1 MQEFCVMS
9 TGVGVS
15 SPAGF
20 RGDIQGL
27 RAFAVVAVILNH
39 LFDWP
44 VGGFVGVDVFF
55 VLSGY
60 LITSLLLREQSRTG
74 TISFRNFYVRRLRRI
89 APAAVLVLLASSL
102 AAYLL
107 FTSSRFTSTMID
119 AIWSFFF
126 VGNWRFASSGTD
138 YFQSGGALSPLQH
151 YWSLGVEEQFYLVW
165 PALLLLAFY
174 FARFIRRPNFRSRA
188 VVFSII
194 AVITAAS
201 FLWASIQLN
210 SEPTVGYFSTFTRAW
225 ELGVGA
231 LLATGTGL
239 IPNRLPAGIKPVA
252 VIAGLV
258 GILGSFW
265 LVPAGGALSSAW
277 LLLPVLSIAMV
288 VGAGAGVTSPA
299 MVILTNPVSQYVGRI
314 SYSLYL
320 WHLPVIVLLAVIVP
334 ADSIVYG
341 VLALV
346 LTFALSAASF
356 RFVEDPIRRSTW
368 LEARSTGAQQKRR
381 VSASRRFS
389 RSTVTVVGASAA
401 GLVAVFLVVAA
412 FVPGGTAETPTTAVS
427 DGSTITPDD
436 IDTALEISAWPE
448 AELTEKYL
456 SSLQAPDVRSKECFN
471 NFEQTDKACT
481 YGESSDTTVAL
492 IGDSI
497 AMSWAPAVRAALPE
511 ARLATFGKFS
521 CPFVDILVSTSR
533 GPEYDSCLTYH
544 KWVYGQ
550 LEELKPDLVIVST
563 ADFQLA
569 KLSSGA
575 NNKKSK
581 AEWADAM
588 QPTLDKLT
596 AGGASV
602 VVLSNPPP
610 TKSIVDCA
618 TALNSPLDCIDSVDG
633 QWERMDEANRT
644 GVKEASKRG
653 LAVSYVDTSS
663 WFCASDGRCPAL
675 FDGQPIRADGV
686 HITEPYSTRL
696 GPNLA
701 KNLESVIAKIS
712 TSKQ

>member
-1 MQEFCVMS
+1 
-9 TGVGVS
+9 VS
-15 SPAGF
+15 RSEAASAPAGF

-44 VGGFVGVDVFF
+44 SGGFVGVDVFF

-60 LITSLLLREQSRTG
+60 LITGLLLREQSRTG

-89 APAAVLVLLASSL
+89 APAAVLVLLVTSL

-107 FTSSRFTSTMID
+107 YTSSRFTSTVVD

-126 VGNWRFASSGTD
+126 AGNWRFASSGTD
-138 YFQSGGALSPLQH
+138 YFQSAGALSPLQH

-165 PALLLLAFY
+165 PALILFAFY
-174 FARFIRRPNFRSRA
+174 FARFVRRPGFRSRA
-188 VVFSII
+188 VVFCVI
-194 AVITAAS
+194 AVVTVAS
-201 FLWASIQLN
+201 LAWASIQLN
-210 SEPTVGYFSTFTRAW
+210 SEPTVAYFSTFTRAW

-231 LLATGTGL
+231 LLATGSGM
-239 IPNRLPAGIKPVA
+239 IHDRLPAAIRPGLIIV
-252 VIAGLV
+252 GLV
-258 GILGSFW
+258 GILVSFW
-265 LVPAGGALSSAW
+265 LVPGGAALNAAW
-277 LLLPVLSIAMV
+277 LLLPVLSTAMI
-288 VGAGAGVTSPA
+288 VGAGAGVTSRA
-299 MVILTNPVSQYVGRI
+299 IVVLTNPVAQYVGRI

-334 ADSIVYG
+334 ADSIVYV

-368 LEARSTGAQQKRR
+368 LEARRMGTQQKRR
-381 VSASRRFS
+381 GSGSRRSS
-389 RSTVTVVGASAA
+389 RSTMTVVGASAA

-412 FVPGGTAETPTTAVS
+412 FVPGGTNDTPSTVASNGDAV
-427 DGSTITPDD
+427 TPAD
-436 IDTALEISAWPE
+436 IDTALKISTWPE

-456 SSLQAPDVRSKECFN
+456 SSLQASDVRSKECFN
-471 NFEQTDKACT
+471 NFDQTDKACT
-481 YGESSDTTVAL
+481 YGESSDLSVAL

-497 AMSWAPAVRAALPE
+497 AMSWAPAVRAALPG
-511 ARLATFGKFS
+511 AKLTTFGKFS

-533 GPEYDSCLTYH
+533 GPEYNSCLTYH

-581 AEWADAM
+581 VEWADAM
-588 QPTLDKLT
+588 QPTLDTLT

-618 TALNSPLDCIDSVDG
+618 TALNSPLDCIDSIDG
-633 QWERMDEANRT
+633 QWERMDEANAN
-644 GVKEASKRG
+644 GVAEASERG
-653 LAVSYVDTSS
+653 LPVSYVDTSS
-663 WFCASDGRCPAL
+663 WFCANDGRCPAL
-675 FDGQPIRADGV
+675 FEGQPIRADGV
-686 HITEPYSTRL
+686 HIAEPYSKRL

-701 KNLESVIAKIS
+701 DKLKSVMPDTPVSKN
-712 TSKQ
+712 